1 MEKIMFGNIMGLSFW
16 WHKPEIFYYTVIR
29 ENADVAWIK
38 THNGIQKIQKE
49 GRLFETLEDATQHM
63 LDLIQSE
70 INHCETKLAE
80 IKEMISDMQ
89 TDMVLIQEQF
99 PNMKVINLL
108 KEKITEL
115 QEKEAA
121 TQQDLIG
128 FQTSMVAVK
137 EKYER

>member
-1 MEKIMFGNIMGLSFW
+1 MYGRIYGLSSW
-16 WHKPEIFYYTVIR
+16 WQMPDIFEYTVVK
-29 ENADVAWIK
+29 EEGDLVSV
-38 THNGIQKIQKE
+38 KIHYDIMEITKE
-49 GRLFETLEDATQHM
+49 GKLFNTRQEANQYII
-63 LDLIQSE
+63 DLVQSE

-80 IKEMISDMQ
+80 IKEMISDAQ

>member
-1 MEKIMFGNIMGLSFW
+1 
-16 WHKPEIFYYTVIR
+16 
-29 ENADVAWIK
+29 
-38 THNGIQKIQKE
+38 
-49 GRLFETLEDATQHM
+49 
-63 LDLIQSE
+63 
-70 INHCETKLAE
+70 
-80 IKEMISDMQ
+80 
-89 TDMVLIQEQF
+89 
-99 PNMKVINLL
+99 MKVINLL